1 MRSVKQNIA
10 TLDIAEL
17 RDELRRVGEMLA
29 ILVNAASEGE
39 AASFKLK
46 KFLARNDLSESQ
58 YHKLRRQGRGP
69 RVMSVGS
76 CGVRISRQAELD
88 WIAAREIEAEA
99 AKETAAAENETSA
112 PEVERPS
119 DGPSNCPGAIKRIE
133 REQANARKVMAHIPE
148 NYRER
153 QRRQRRARLQHG
165 RRLPFLD

>member
-10 TLDIAEL
+10 TPDIAEL
-17 RDELRRVGEMLA
+17 RDELRHVGEMLA

-46 KFLARNDLSESQ
+46 KFLIRNDLSESQ

-88 WIAAREIEAEA
+88 WIAAREIEADA
-99 AKETAAAENETSA
+99 PAKEVAPTEKAATRQG
-112 PEVERPS
+112 RPTVYS
-119 DGPSNCPGAIKRIE
+119 QPVPAKE
-133 REQANARKVMAHIPE
+133 
-148 NYRER
+148 
-153 QRRQRRARLQHG
+153 
-165 RRLPFLD
+165 